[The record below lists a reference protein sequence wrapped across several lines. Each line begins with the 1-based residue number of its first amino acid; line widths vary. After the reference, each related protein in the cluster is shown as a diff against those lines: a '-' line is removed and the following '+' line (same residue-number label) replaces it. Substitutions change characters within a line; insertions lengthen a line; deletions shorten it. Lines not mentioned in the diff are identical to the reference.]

1 MLNRRHSSAT
11 HTCQCSFP
19 SFCLLWK
26 FLEMCFMFTREKTA
40 IQNAKPTNH
49 PTPCTFFFFFIE
61 GKCAGNIE
69 RKPVSG
75 WEEWI
80 KEIKGK
86 QQKKDFFSF
95 QYYACVLLPGIVIL
109 RIRNSVH
116 FGRKSWRW
124 QLYAVTLGYVTVW
137 AGHGFLNIYNSLF
150 LHSWLEKLMFT
161 GPFIKL

>member
-86 QQKKDFFSF
+86 QQKKDFFFLS
-95 QYYACVLLPGIVIL
+95 IL
-109 RIRNSVH
+109 CMCFIARHCHPQNQELCTFWEKVSEVTAVCCYSWVCNSVSRAWVFKH
-116 FGRKSWRW
+116 
-124 QLYAVTLGYVTVW
+124 L
-137 AGHGFLNIYNSLF
+137 
-150 LHSWLEKLMFT
+150 
-161 GPFIKL
+161 